1 MELGL
6 SGKVALITGGS
17 DGLGKA
23 TAIAMGR
30 EGVRGVAI
38 CARNPERLERAAG
51 DIRDITGIEVLAL
64 PADVSDAGQ
73 IERFVDEAVRR
84 FRRIDILVNNAGESA
99 GGPLLETDDAI
110 WQGDLDTKLFGALR
124 CSRLAIPHMIEAGG
138 GRIIN
143 VTSIGGKQPEA
154 ATGPTTISRAAGIA
168 LTKAM
173 SREFAPHG
181 ILVNTVCIGLARSG
195 QFRREWEA
203 LQAEGTDL
211 QEEEF
216 YAQAGAGVPLGRIGT
231 AEEVADLIT
240 FLASE
245 RASFITGTAINVD
258 GGESAVV

>member
-1 MELGL
+1 M
-6 SGKVALITGGS
+6 
-17 DGLGKA
+17 
-23 TAIAMGR
+23 
-30 EGVRGVAI
+30 
-38 CARNPERLERAAG
+38 
-51 DIRDITGIEVLAL
+51 
-64 PADVSDAGQ
+64 
-73 IERFVDEAVRR
+73 
-84 FRRIDILVNNAGESA
+84 
-99 GGPLLETDDAI
+99 DDAI

-154 ATGPTTISRAAGIA
+154 ATVPTTISRAAGIA

-211 QEEEF
+211 TEEEF
-216 YAQAGAGVPLGRIGT
+216 YARQGAGVPLGRIGT

-245 RASFITGTAINVD
+245 RASFITGAAINVD

>member
-17 DGLGKA
+17 DGIGKA
-23 TAIAMGR
+23 TAIAMGH
-30 EGVRGVAI
+30 EGVKVAI
-38 CARNPERLERAAG
+38 CARNPERLEQAAD
-51 DIRDITGIEVLAL
+51 DIRQSTGADVLAM
-64 PADVSDAGQ
+64 PADVRNHEQ
-73 IERFVDEAVRR
+73 IGLLFEET
-84 FRRIDILVNNAGESA
+84 FRLFGRLDILVNNAGGSA
-99 GGPLLETDDAI
+99 AGPLLEMDDAI
-110 WQGDLDTKLFGALR
+110 WHGDLDTKLFGALR

-143 VTSIGGKQPEA
+143 VTSIWGKHPGA
-154 ATGPTTISRAAGIA
+154 ATVPTTVSRAAGIA

-195 QFRREWEA
+195 QFRREWEEM
-203 LQAEGTDL
+203 QAEGTDL
-211 QEEEF
+211 TEEEF
-216 YAQAGAGVPLGRIGT
+216 YAQQAEGIPLGRIGT
-231 AEEVADLIT
+231 SEEVADLIT

-245 RASFITGTAINVD
+245 RASFITGTAINFD

>member
-30 EGVRGVAI
+30 EGVRVAI
-38 CARNPERLERAAG
+38 CARNSERLERAAG
-51 DIRDITGIEVLAL
+51 DIRDLTGGEVLAV
-64 PADVSDAGQ
+64 PADVSDAGHV
-73 IERFVDEAVRR
+73 ERFVDEAVRR
-84 FRRIDILVNNAGESA
+84 FGRLDILVNNAGESA

-110 WQGDLDTKLFGALR
+110 WQGDLDAKLFGALR

-154 ATGPTTISRAAGIA
+154 ETGPTTISRAAGIA

-203 LQAEGTDL
+203 LQVEGTDL
-211 QEEEF
+211 TEDEF
-216 YAQAGAGVPLGRIGT
+216 YAQQGAGVPLGRIGT

-240 FLASE
+240 FLASD

>member
-30 EGVRGVAI
+30 EGVRVAI

-51 DIRDITGIEVLAL
+51 DIRDITGIEVLAV
-64 PADVSDAGQ
+64 PTDVSDAGQ
-73 IERFVDEAVRR
+73 IERFFAVTMSLFGRL
-84 FRRIDILVNNAGESA
+84 DILVNNAGESA

-143 VTSIGGKQPEA
+143 VTSIGGN
-154 ATGPTTISRAAGIA
+154 SRKPR
-168 LTKAM
+168 LD
-173 SREFAPHG
+173 RRRYP
-181 ILVNTVCIGLARSG
+181 AR
-195 QFRREWEA
+195 RV
-203 LQAEGTDL
+203 LL
-211 QEEEF
+211 
-216 YAQAGAGVPLGRIGT
+216 
-231 AEEVADLIT
+231 
-240 FLASE
+240 
-245 RASFITGTAINVD
+245 
-258 GGESAVV
+258 

>member
-30 EGVRGVAI
+30 EGVRVAI
-38 CARNPERLERAAG
+38 CARNPERLERAAD
-51 DIRDITGIEVLAL
+51 DIRDITGIEVLAV
-64 PADVSDAGQ
+64 PTDVSNAGQ

-143 VTSIGGKQPEA
+143 VTSIGGNNRRPRRVRRRY
-154 ATGPTTISRAAGIA
+154 P
-168 LTKAM
+168 
-173 SREFAPHG
+173 
-181 ILVNTVCIGLARSG
+181 AR
-195 QFRREWEA
+195 
-203 LQAEGTDL
+203 
-211 QEEEF
+211 
-216 YAQAGAGVPLGRIGT
+216 
-231 AEEVADLIT
+231 
-240 FLASE
+240 
-245 RASFITGTAINVD
+245 RASR
-258 GGESAVV
+258 

>member
-6 SGKVALITGGS
+6 YGKVALITGGS

-23 TAIAMGR
+23 TAIAMGH
-30 EGVRGVAI
+30 EGVKVAV
-38 CARNPERLERAAG
+38 CARNPERLEQAAD
-51 DIRDITGIEVLAL
+51 DIRGLTGTEVLAV
-64 PADVSDAGQ
+64 PADVRIQEQ
-73 IERFVDEAVRR
+73 IERLFEETLRR
-84 FRRIDILVNNAGESA
+84 FERLDVLVNNAGESA
-99 GGPLLETDDAI
+99 GGPLLDMDDTI

-154 ATGPTTISRAAGIA
+154 ATVPTTVSRAAGIA

-203 LQAEGTDL
+203 LPAEGTDL
-211 QEEEF
+211 TEEEF
-216 YAQAGAGVPLGRIGT
+216 YAQQGVGVPLGRIGT

-245 RASFITGTAINVD
+245 RASFITGAAINVD

>member
-6 SGKVALITGGS
+6 SGKIALITGGS

-23 TAIAMGR
+23 TAIAMGH
-30 EGVRGVAI
+30 EGVKVAI
-38 CARNPERLERAAG
+38 CARNPERLELAAD
-51 DIRDITGIEVLAL
+51 DIRGLTGSEVLAV
-64 PADVSDAGQ
+64 PADVCNQSQ
-73 IERFVDEAVRR
+73 IERLFEETLHR
-84 FRRIDILVNNAGESA
+84 FGQLDILVNNAGESA
-99 GGPLLETDDAI
+99 GGPLLDMDDAI

-154 ATGPTTISRAAGIA
+154 ATVPTTVSRAAGIA

-211 QEEEF
+211 TEEEF
-216 YAQAGAGVPLGRIGT
+216 YARQGADVPLGRIGT

-245 RASFITGTAINVD
+245 RASFITGAAINVD
-258 GGESAVV
+258 GGESTVV

>member
-6 SGKVALITGGS
+6 SGKVALITGSS

-23 TAIAMGR
+23 TAIAMGH
-30 EGVRGVAI
+30 EGVKVAI
-38 CARNPERLERAAG
+38 CARNPERLKRAAH
-51 DIRDITGIEVLAL
+51 DIRQTTDADVLAV
-64 PADVSDAGQ
+64 PADVSDPVQ
-73 IERFVDEAVRR
+73 IERLFDETIRR
-84 FRRIDILVNNAGESA
+84 FGRLDILVNNAGGSA
-99 GGPLLETDDAI
+99 AGPLLDMDDTI

-124 CSRLAIPHMIEAGG
+124 CSRLAIPHMIEAGS

-154 ATGPTTISRAAGIA
+154 ATVPTTVSRAAGIA

-195 QFRREWEA
+195 QFRREWEE

-211 QEEEF
+211 TEDEF
-216 YAQAGAGVPLGRIGT
+216 YAQQGAGVPLGRIGT
-231 AEEVADLIT
+231 SEEVADLIT

>member
-6 SGKVALITGGS
+6 TGKVALITGGS

-30 EGVRGVAI
+30 EGVKVAI
-38 CARNPERLERAAG
+38 CARNPERLEQAAD
-51 DIRDITGIEVLAL
+51 DIRQTNGEDVLAV
-64 PADVSDAGQ
+64 PADVRDQEQ
-73 IERFVDEAVRR
+73 IERLFEETLHKFGRL
-84 FRRIDILVNNAGESA
+84 DILVNNAGGSA
-99 GGPLLETDDAI
+99 AGPLLEMDDAI
-110 WQGDLDTKLFGALR
+110 WHGDLDTKLFGALR
-124 CSRLAIPHMIEAGG
+124 CSRLAIPHMIEAGS

-154 ATGPTTISRAAGIA
+154 ATVPTTVSRAAGIA
-168 LTKAM
+168 LTKSM

-195 QFRREWEA
+195 QFRREWED

-211 QEEEF
+211 TEDEF
-216 YAQAGAGVPLGRIGT
+216 YAQQGAGVPLGRIGT

-245 RASFITGTAINVD
+245 RASFITGTAINMD

>member
-6 SGKVALITGGS
+6 SGKVALISGGS

-23 TAIAMGR
+23 TAIAMGH
-30 EGVRGVAI
+30 EGVKVAI
-38 CARNPERLERAAG
+38 CARNPERLERTA
-51 DIRDITGIEVLAL
+51 DDLRNLTGGEVLAV
-64 PADVSDAGQ
+64 PADVRDVGQ
-73 IERFVDEAVRR
+73 IERFFEETMSR
-84 FRRIDILVNNAGESA
+84 FGRLDILVNNAGGSA
-99 GGPLLETDDAI
+99 AGPLLETDDAV

-203 LQAEGTDL
+203 LQSEGTDL
-211 QEEEF
+211 TVDEF
-216 YAQAGAGVPLGRIGT
+216 YAQQGAEVPLGRIGT
-231 AEEVADLIT
+231 SEEVADLIT
-240 FLASE
+240 FLASD

>member
-17 DGLGKA
+17 DGIGKA
-23 TAIAMGR
+23 TAIAMGH
-30 EGVRGVAI
+30 EGVRVAV
-38 CARNPERLERAAG
+38 CARNSDRLERAASE
-51 DIRDITGIEVLAL
+51 IRGLTGGEVLAV
-64 PADVSDAGQ
+64 PADVRDPAH
-73 IERFVDEAVRR
+73 IERFVDETVRL
-84 FRRIDILVNNAGESA
+84 FGRIDILVNNAGESA

-138 GRIIN
+138 GRIVN

-181 ILVNTVCIGLARSG
+181 VLVNTVCIGLARSG
-195 QFRREWEA
+195 QFRREWET
-203 LQAEGTDL
+203 LQAKGTDL
-211 QEEEF
+211 TEDEF

-245 RASFITGTAINVD
+245 RAGFITGAAINVD

>member
-17 DGLGKA
+17 DGIGKA
-23 TAIAMGR
+23 TAITMGH
-30 EGVRGVAI
+30 EGVRVAV
-38 CARNPERLERAAG
+38 CARNPDRLERAAS
-51 DIRDITGIEVLAL
+51 DIRRLTGGEVLAV
-64 PADVSDAGQ
+64 PADVRDPAH
-73 IERFVDEAVRR
+73 IERFVDEAARL
-84 FRRIDILVNNAGESA
+84 FGRIDILVNNAGESA

-138 GRIIN
+138 GRIVN

-181 ILVNTVCIGLARSG
+181 VLVNTVCIGLARSG
-195 QFRREWEA
+195 QFRREWET

-211 QEEEF
+211 TEDEF
-216 YAQAGAGVPLGRIGT
+216 YAQAGASVPLRRIGT

-245 RASFITGTAINVD
+245 RAGFITGAAINVD

>member
-51 DIRDITGIEVLAL
+51 DIRDITGIEVLAV
-64 PADVSDAGQ
+64 PTDVSDAGQ

-124 CSRLAIPHMIEAGG
+124 CSRLAIPHMIEAGY

-154 ATGPTTISRAAGIA
+154 ETGPTTISRAAGIA

-203 LQAEGTDL
+203 LQSEGTDL
-211 QEEEF
+211 TVDEF

-231 AEEVADLIT
+231 AEEVADVIT
-240 FLASE
+240 FLASD

>member
-6 SGKVALITGGS
+6 SEKIALITGGS

-23 TAIAMGR
+23 TAIAMGH
-30 EGVRGVAI
+30 EGVKVAI
-38 CARNPERLERAAG
+38 CARNPERLERAAD
-51 DIRDITGIEVLAL
+51 DIRQTTDADVLAV
-64 PADVSDAGQ
+64 PADVSDPVQ
-73 IERFVDEAVRR
+73 IERFFEETLRR
-84 FRRIDILVNNAGESA
+84 FGRLDILVNNAGGSA
-99 GGPLLETDDAI
+99 AGPLLATDDAV

-124 CSRLAIPHMIEAGG
+124 CSRLAIPHMIEAGS

-143 VTSIGGKQPEA
+143 VTSIWGKHPEA
-154 ATGPTTISRAAGIA
+154 ATVPTTITRAAGIA

-195 QFRREWEA
+195 QFRREWEE

-211 QEEEF
+211 TEDEF
-216 YAQAGAGVPLGRIGT
+216 YAQQGAGIPLGRIGT

>member
-1 MELGL
+1 MDFGL

-23 TAIAMGR
+23 TAIALGR
-30 EGVRGVAI
+30 EGVNAAI
-38 CARNPERLERAAG
+38 CARNSKRLKQAAE
-51 DIRDITGIEVLAL
+51 DIRRLTGAEILAV
-64 PADVSDAGQ
+64 PANVRDPAQ
-73 IERFVDEAVRR
+73 IERFFAKTIAL
-84 FRRIDILVNNAGESA
+84 FGRIDILVNNAGESA
-99 GGPLLETDDAI
+99 GGPLLKIDDAV
-110 WQGDLDTKLFGALR
+110 WQGDIDTKLFGALR

-143 VTSIGGKQPEA
+143 VTSIGGKQPEG
-154 ATGPTTISRAAGIA
+154 ATVPTTVSRAAGIA

-203 LQAEGTDL
+203 LQAEGTELTED
-211 QEEEF
+211 EF
-216 YAQAGAGVPLGRIGT
+216 YAQVGTDVPLGRIGT
-231 AEEVADLIT
+231 AEEVADVIT

-245 RASFITGTAINVD
+245 RASFITGAAINVD

>member
-23 TAIAMGR
+23 TTIAMGH
-30 EGVRGVAI
+30 EGVKVAI
-38 CARNPERLERAAG
+38 CARNPERLGRAA
-51 DIRDITGIEVLAL
+51 DEILCLTGSEVLAV
-64 PADVSDAGQ
+64 PADVRDQHQ
-73 IERFVDEAVRR
+73 IEWLFEETLRR
-84 FRRIDILVNNAGESA
+84 FERLDILVNNAGESA
-99 GGPLLETDDAI
+99 GGPLLDMDDAI

-154 ATGPTTISRAAGIA
+154 ATVPTTVSRAAGIA

-203 LQAEGTDL
+203 LQNEGTDL
-211 QEEEF
+211 TEDEF
-216 YAQAGAGVPLGRIGT
+216 YARQGAGVPLGRIGT

-245 RASFITGTAINVD
+245 RASFITGAAINVD

>member
-17 DGLGKA
+17 DGIGKA
-23 TAIAMGR
+23 TAITMGH
-30 EGVRGVAI
+30 EGVRVAV
-38 CARNPERLERAAG
+38 CARNPDRLERAASE
-51 DIRDITGIEVLAL
+51 IRGLTGGEVLAM
-64 PADVSDAGQ
+64 PADVRDPVH
-73 IERFVDEAVRR
+73 IERFVDETARL
-84 FRRIDILVNNAGESA
+84 FGRIDILVNNAGESA
-99 GGPLLETDDAI
+99 GGPLLETDDSI

-138 GRIIN
+138 GRIVN

-195 QFRREWEA
+195 QFRREWET

-211 QEEEF
+211 TEDEF

-245 RASFITGTAINVD
+245 RAGFITGAAINID

>member
-1 MELGL
+1 M
-6 SGKVALITGGS
+6 ITGGS
-17 DGLGKA
+17 DGLGKG
-23 TAIAMGR
+23 TAIAMGH
-30 EGVRGVAI
+30 EGVKVAV
-38 CARNPERLERAAG
+38 CARNPERLEQAAD
-51 DIRDITGIEVLAL
+51 DIRGLTGTEVLAV
-64 PADVSDAGQ
+64 PADVRDQHQIKRLFEETLHRFGQ
-73 IERFVDEAVRR
+73 L
-84 FRRIDILVNNAGESA
+84 DILVNNAGESA
-99 GGPLLETDDAI
+99 GGPLLDMDDAI

-154 ATGPTTISRAAGIA
+154 ATVPTTVSRAAGIA
-168 LTKAM
+168 LTKSM

-211 QEEEF
+211 TEEEF
-216 YAQAGAGVPLGRIGT
+216 YARQGAGVPLGRIGT

-245 RASFITGTAINVD
+245 RASFITGAAINVD

>member
-30 EGVRGVAI
+30 EGVSVAI

-51 DIRDITGIEVLAL
+51 DIRDITGIEVLAV
-64 PADVSDAGQ
+64 PTDVSDAGQ
-73 IERFVDEAVRR
+73 IERFVDEAVHR
-84 FRRIDILVNNAGESA
+84 FKRIDILVNNAGESA

-124 CSRLAIPHMIEAGG
+124 CSRLAIPHMIEAGS

-211 QEEEF
+211 TVDEF
-216 YAQAGAGVPLGRIGT
+216 YAQEGAGVPLGRIGT
-231 AEEVADLIT
+231 AEEVADVIT

-245 RASFITGTAINVD
+245 RASSITGAAINVD

>member
-17 DGLGKA
+17 DGIGKA
-23 TAIAMGR
+23 TAIAMGN
-30 EGVRGVAI
+30 EGVKVAI
-38 CARNPERLERAAG
+38 CARNPERLEHAAD
-51 DIRDITGIEVLAL
+51 DIRGLTGAEVLAM
-64 PADVSDAGQ
+64 PADVRNQEQ
-73 IERFVDEAVRR
+73 IERLFDETLRR
-84 FRRIDILVNNAGESA
+84 FGRFDILVNNAGGSA
-99 GGPLLETDDAI
+99 AGPLLETDDAI
-110 WQGDLDTKLFGALR
+110 WHGDLDTKLFGALR

-143 VTSIGGKQPEA
+143 VTSIWGKHPGA
-154 ATGPTTISRAAGIA
+154 ATVPTTVSRAAGIA

-195 QFRREWEA
+195 QFRREWEE

-211 QEEEF
+211 TEEEF
-216 YAQAGAGVPLGRIGT
+216 YAQQAEGIPLGRIGT
-231 AEEVADLIT
+231 SEEVADLIT

-245 RASFITGTAINVD
+245 RAGFITGTAINFD

>member
-23 TAIAMGR
+23 TAIAMGH
-30 EGVRGVAI
+30 EGVKVAI
-38 CARNPERLERAAG
+38 CARNPERLGRAA
-51 DIRDITGIEVLAL
+51 DEIRGLTGSEVLAV
-64 PADVSDAGQ
+64 PADVREQVQ
-73 IERFVDEAVRR
+73 IERLFEETLRR
-84 FRRIDILVNNAGESA
+84 FGRLDVLVNNAGESA
-99 GGPLLETDDAI
+99 GGPLLDMDDAI
-110 WQGDLDTKLFGALR
+110 WHGDLDTKLFGALR

-154 ATGPTTISRAAGIA
+154 ATVPTTISRAAGIA

-181 ILVNTVCIGLARSG
+181 ILANTVCIGLARSG

-211 QEEEF
+211 TEDEF
-216 YAQAGAGVPLGRIGT
+216 YARQGAGVPLGRIGT

-245 RASFITGTAINVD
+245 RASFITGAAINVD
-258 GGESAVV
+258 GGESTVV

>member
-23 TAIAMGR
+23 TATAMGR
-30 EGVRGVAI
+30 EGVRIAV
-38 CARNPERLERAAG
+38 CARNPERLERAAD

-211 QEEEF
+211 TEDEF
-216 YAQAGAGVPLGRIGT
+216 YEQAGAGVPLGRIGT

>member
-17 DGLGKA
+17 DGIGKA
-23 TAIAMGR
+23 TAIAMGH
-30 EGVRGVAI
+30 EGVKVAV
-38 CARNPERLERAAG
+38 CARNPSRLERAASE
-51 DIRDITGIEVLAL
+51 IRRLTGGEVLAV
-64 PADVSDAGQ
+64 PADVRDPAH
-73 IERFVDEAVRR
+73 IERFVDETARL
-84 FRRIDILVNNAGESA
+84 FGRIDILVNNAGESA

-110 WQGDLDTKLFGALR
+110 WQSDLDTKLFGALR
-124 CSRLAIPHMIEAGG
+124 CSRLAIPHMIETGG
-138 GRIIN
+138 GRIVN

-195 QFRREWEA
+195 QFRREWET

-211 QEEEF
+211 TEDEF
-216 YAQAGAGVPLGRIGT
+216 YAQAGASVPLGRIGT

-245 RASFITGTAINVD
+245 RAGFITGAAINVD